1 MRTRTVVGLVAAA
14 VVLLGDGTWL
24 ALTALEPSDASPT
37 PSATPSAS
45 SSATAPSPSPDPTVT
60 ASPTATTPAPPED
73 APTPAPAETAAPP
86 AAAPPAPPRAP
97 PPPPPPRPP
106 AAPPP
111 PPATAPSDPR
121 QETSVTIASASLAPS
136 GDVEVGAFVTALDA
150 SGTCT
155 LTATSGS
162 RTRVTTSQ
170 AVPDAT
176 TTSCGYLAFPAG
188 QLGRGTWDLVVA
200 YASDTARGTSQ
211 PARLDVP

>member
-1 MRTRTVVGLVAAA
+1 M
-14 VVLLGDGTWL
+14 
-24 ALTALEPSDASPT
+24 
-37 PSATPSAS
+37 
-45 SSATAPSPSPDPTVT
+45 
-60 ASPTATTPAPPED
+60 
-73 APTPAPAETAAPP
+73 
-86 AAAPPAPPRAP
+86 
-97 PPPPPPRPP
+97 
-106 AAPPP
+106 
-111 PPATAPSDPR
+111 
-121 QETSVTIASASLAPS
+121 TIASATIAPS

-211 PARLDVP
+211 PARLDIP

>member
-1 MRTRTVVGLVAAA
+1 M
-14 VVLLGDGTWL
+14 
-24 ALTALEPSDASPT
+24 
-37 PSATPSAS
+37 
-45 SSATAPSPSPDPTVT
+45 
-60 ASPTATTPAPPED
+60 
-73 APTPAPAETAAPP
+73 
-86 AAAPPAPPRAP
+86 
-97 PPPPPPRPP
+97 
-106 AAPPP
+106 
-111 PPATAPSDPR
+111 
-121 QETSVTIASASLAPS
+121 TIASATIAPS

-188 QLGRGTWDLVVA
+188 ELARGTWDLVVT
-200 YASDTARGTSQ
+200 YASEGARGTSQ